1 MSASPGIAQMRSE
14 AACYIQTARESSQ
27 HQRRPDISRLMNK
40 HNLENIDCMHWS
52 PTQRTGLPDCGVLRP
67 AFKAGPAEVLMST
80 GPYTHAGWNVAQAN
94 AARNVAPAV
103 GKNQRLEVRDNETAL
118 LGLVLRY
125 VERRLAHGDARGL
138 LSLNRRKHRAALRNA
153 GFGSSDHGQVRRA
166 KPLIL
171 CHESARLILRVVKNV
186 MLGCIISHVN
196 VDHTSRTTGHD
207 VCDHSPLACLYTPL
221 LLSTGA
227 LFDWVSD
234 FYFSSLFCAK
244 KRRKK
249 RGRSRAFGS

>member
-1 MSASPGIAQMRSE
+1 
-14 AACYIQTARESSQ
+14 
-27 HQRRPDISRLMNK
+27 
-40 HNLENIDCMHWS
+40 
-52 PTQRTGLPDCGVLRP
+52 
-67 AFKAGPAEVLMST
+67 MST
-80 GPYTHAGWNVAQAN
+80 GPYTHAGWNVAQAK

-103 GKNQRLEVRDNETAL
+103 GKNQRLEVRDKETAL
-118 LGLVLRY
+118 LGLVLRCVY
-125 VERRLAHGDARGL
+125 RRLAHGDARGL

-153 GFGSSDHGQVRRA
+153 GFGSSDNAQVRLA
-166 KPLIL
+166 NPLTL
-171 CHESARLILRVVKNV
+171 CPESARLILRVVKNV

-234 FYFSSLFCAK
+234 FYFLLFFAK